1 MVAMGKIKELAGRI
15 AKEFKPERIVLFGS
29 YAYGTPRP
37 DSDVDL
43 LVIMHFEGK
52 SFWKSL
58 EIANVVNPPF
68 STDLLARRPDDTERR
83 YALGDPLIKEALD
96 HGRVL
101 YERSGSGMD

>member
-1 MVAMGKIKELAGRI
+1 MVAMSTIRELAEQI
-15 AKEFKPERIVLFGS
+15 AEQFNPDRIVLFGS
-29 YAYGTPRP
+29 YAYGTPGP

-58 EIANVVNPPF
+58 EITNLVNPPF
-68 STDLLARRPDDTERR
+68 SVDLLTRRPEETERR

-96 HGRVL
+96 HGRIL
-101 YERSGSGMD
+101 YERGRSRMD

>member
-1 MVAMGKIKELAGRI
+1 MVAMSTIRELAGQI
-15 AKEFKPERIVLFGS
+15 AMQFNPERIVLFGS

-52 SFWKSL
+52 PFWKSL
-58 EIANVVNPPF
+58 EIANMVNPSF
-68 STDLLARRPDDTERR
+68 SVDLLARRPEDTERR

-96 HGRVL
+96 HGQVL
-101 YERSGSGMD
+101 YERGRSRMD